1 MTEKWTAEHT
11 PGGLIIRDAHG
22 KFIAMS
28 YAPTTQEEK
37 DNLEMILNAPIFYKR
52 FSQNVKIEFK
62 EIL

>member
-1 MTEKWTAEHT
+1 MSIEKWTAEHT

-37 DNLEMILNAPIFYKR
+37 DNLEMILNAPVIAGR
-52 FSQNVKIEFK
+52 RK
-62 EIL
+62 EIRKEIGGLE